1 MNREK
6 IIHLG
11 RLFGMDGESAT
22 GIVDFFYYYFF
33 FPLQGGEGGG
43 ENAADVGL
51 LCLIPV
57 EM

>member
-22 GIVDFFYYYFF
+22 GIVDFFYYFF
-33 FPLQGGEGGG
+33 FSSREGKG
-43 ENAADVGL
+43 
-51 LCLIPV
+51 V
-57 EM
+57 ERMPQMLACFV

>member
-22 GIVDFFYYYFF
+22 GIVDFFYYFF